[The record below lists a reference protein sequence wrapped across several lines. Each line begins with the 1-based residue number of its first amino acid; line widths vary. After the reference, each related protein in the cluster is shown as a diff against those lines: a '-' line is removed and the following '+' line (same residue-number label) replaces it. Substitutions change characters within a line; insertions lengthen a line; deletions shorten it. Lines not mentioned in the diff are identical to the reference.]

1 MFLPPGDGAVFYPQ
15 VLNALENVTPGVQ
28 PVPPD
33 GADLDITGALRFW
46 DQDAWGLGKLIQL
59 RLAALFGLCDTT
71 VGGGPNRMLA
81 AMAASA
87 SPPGGIMVIGHDDAA
102 VAAFLRPRPVAA
114 LYGVGPAFSE
124 LAIATRGSG

>member
-1 MFLPPGDGAVFYPQ
+1 MVDVHDSDTHVPVDHGRRHILRVQLFLPPGDGAVFYPQ

-71 VGGGPNRMLA
+71 VGGGPTGCSRRWQPPPVRRE
-81 AMAASA
+81 ASW
-87 SPPGGIMVIGHDDAA
+87 
-102 VAAFLRPRPVAA
+102 
-114 LYGVGPAFSE
+114 
-124 LAIATRGSG
+124 